1 MKVHNCFGGS
11 LLEHELHNNKSTNS
25 NSNDSSYNLL
35 YMEQEKLN
43 EYGYP
48 IHSKGN
54 YESPQGD
61 FETRIALIIAFSTII
76 IGIIYAQI

>member
-25 NSNDSSYNLL
+25 NSNDSSYNLF

-48 IHSKGN
+48 IHSEYNFEK
-54 YESPQGD
+54 PQGD
-61 FETRIALIIAFSTII
+61 FETRIDLVIAFSLII
-76 IGIIYAQI
+76 IGIII